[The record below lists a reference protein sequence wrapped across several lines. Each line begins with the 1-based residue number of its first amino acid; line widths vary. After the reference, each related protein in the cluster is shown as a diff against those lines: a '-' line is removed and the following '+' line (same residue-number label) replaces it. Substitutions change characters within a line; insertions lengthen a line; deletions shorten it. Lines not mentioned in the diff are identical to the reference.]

1 MDQNN
6 KNIDKNYNEQLNTV
20 IISMIQVKTY
30 SWGHFK

>member
-1 MDQNN
+1 MFLRMDQNN

-30 SWGHFK
+30 S